1 MEVVVMPRC
10 MVCGRAFPEGQG
22 IILSRGE
29 VYLSFHSSR
38 CAAKFLRR
46 LIMDSVD
53 YECIEKQANLLV
65 KEFEELLEKKAITKK
80 I

>member
-1 MEVVVMPRC
+1 MMPKC
-10 MVCGRAFPEGQG
+10 IVCGRAFPEGQG

-29 VYLSFHSSR
+29 VYLSFHSSK

-46 LIMDSVD
+46 LIMDFVD
-53 YECIEKQANLLV
+53 YECIEKQTNLLA

>member
-1 MEVVVMPRC
+1 MVVMPKC

-22 IILSRGE
+22 IVLSRGD

-46 LIMDSVD
+46 LIMDSED
-53 YECIEKQANLLV
+53 YECIEKQVKLLV
-65 KEFEELLEKKAITKK
+65 KELEELLEKKTVMKK